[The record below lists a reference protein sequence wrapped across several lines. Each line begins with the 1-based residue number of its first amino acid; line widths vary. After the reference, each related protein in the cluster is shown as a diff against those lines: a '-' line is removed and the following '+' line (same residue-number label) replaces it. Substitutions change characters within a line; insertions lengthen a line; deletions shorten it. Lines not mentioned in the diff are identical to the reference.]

1 MKHRT
6 LLLAAAIAAHTISPT
21 MAFAADKAASPPAKA
36 ADKAASAPGY
46 RVGDKLAP
54 AGKANP
60 KAGDF
65 KLIEWDALMPKDW
78 DPMKGVSV
86 LSLGRMQDGDPQAI
100 AALERLKR
108 SWDTAPTEPAMDNT
122 RVRIAGFVVPL
133 DAEGETL
140 HEFLLVPYFGACIHT
155 PPPPANQ
162 VIHVTLATPAKGI
175 RMMDA
180 IWVSGQLHTGISDTA
195 MGTSGYRMDG
205 QAVSLY
211 QGQGKR

>member
-1 MKHRT
+1 MKHWT
-6 LLLAAAIAAHTISPT
+6 LLLTAAIAAQTVLPT
-21 MAFAADKAASPPAKA
+21 PVFAADKAAPS
-36 ADKAASAPGY
+36 PGY

-54 AGKANP
+54 AGKANA

-65 KLIEWDALMPKDW
+65 KVTEWDALMPKDW

-122 RVRIAGFVVPL
+122 RIRIAGFVIPL
-133 DAEGETL
+133 DAEGETF

-211 QGQGKR
+211 QGKR

>member
-1 MKHRT
+1 MKHWT
-6 LLLAAAIAAHTISPT
+6 LLLAAAIAAHTIPLT
-21 MAFAADKAASPPAKA
+21 PAQAADKAAS
-36 ADKAASAPGY
+36 SPGY
-46 RVGDKLAP
+46 RVGDKLSP
-54 AGKANP
+54 AGKASA

-65 KLIEWDALMPKDW
+65 KLTEWDALMPKDW
-78 DPMKGVSV
+78 DPMKGVNV
-86 LSLGRMQDGDPQAI
+86 LSLGRMQDGDPQAT

-122 RVRIAGFVVPL
+122 RIRIAGFVVPL

-180 IWVSGQLHTGISDTA
+180 IWVSGELHTAISDTA

-211 QGQGKR
+211 QGKR

>member
-1 MKHRT
+1 MKHWT
-6 LLLAAAIAAHTISPT
+6 LLLAAAIAVHTVLPT
-21 MAFAADKAASPPAKA
+21 PAYAADKAAS
-36 ADKAASAPGY
+36 SPGY

-54 AGKANP
+54 AGKANA

-65 KLIEWDALMPKDW
+65 KLTDWDALMPKDW
-78 DPMKGVSV
+78 EPMKGVSV
-86 LSLGRMQDGDPQAI
+86 LSLGRMQDGDPQAT

-122 RVRIAGFVVPL
+122 RIRIAGFVVPL

-180 IWVSGQLHTGISDTA
+180 IWVSGQLHTAISDTA

-205 QAVSLY
+205 HAVSPY
-211 QGQGKR
+211 QGKR

>member
-1 MKHRT
+1 MKHWT
-6 LLLAAAIAAHTISPT
+6 LLLAAAIAAHTVLPT
-21 MAFAADKAASPPAKA
+21 RVFAADKAAS
-36 ADKAASAPGY
+36 SPGY

-54 AGKANP
+54 AAKANA

-65 KLIEWDALMPKDW
+65 KVTEWDSLMPKDW

-122 RVRIAGFVVPL
+122 RIRIAGFVVPL

-211 QGQGKR
+211 QGKR

>member
-1 MKHRT
+1 MKHWPV
-6 LLLAAAIAAHTISPT
+6 LLAAAMAALTVSLMPVH
-21 MAFAADKAASPPAKA
+21 AADKAAS
-36 ADKAASAPGY
+36 SPGY
-46 RVGDKLAP
+46 RVGDKLSP
-54 AGKANP
+54 AAKANA

-65 KLIEWDALMPKDW
+65 KLTDWDALMPKDW
-78 DPMKGVSV
+78 EPMKGVSV
-86 LSLGRMQDGDPQAI
+86 LSLGRMQDGDPQAT
-100 AALERLKR
+100 AALDRLKR
-108 SWDTAPTEPAMDNT
+108 SWDTAPTEPALDNA
-122 RVRIAGFVVPL
+122 RIRIAGFVVPL

-180 IWVSGQLHTGISDTA
+180 IWVSGELHTAISDTA

-205 QAVSLY
+205 QAVSPY
-211 QGQGKR
+211 QGKR

>member
-1 MKHRT
+1 MKHWT
-6 LLLAAAIAAHTISPT
+6 LLLAAAIAAHTVLPT
-21 MAFAADKAASPPAKA
+21 PVFAADKAA
-36 ADKAASAPGY
+36 ASPGY

-54 AGKANP
+54 AAKANA

-65 KLIEWDALMPKDW
+65 KVTEWDSLMPKDW
-78 DPMKGVSV
+78 DPMKGVRV

-122 RVRIAGFVVPL
+122 RIRIAGFVVPL

-211 QGQGKR
+211 QGKR